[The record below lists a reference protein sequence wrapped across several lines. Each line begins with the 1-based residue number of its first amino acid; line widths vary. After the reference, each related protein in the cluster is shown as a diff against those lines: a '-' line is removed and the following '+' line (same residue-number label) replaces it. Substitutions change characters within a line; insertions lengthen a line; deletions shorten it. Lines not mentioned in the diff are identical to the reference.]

1 MNFFQ
6 IAFLI
11 GAFTLAAAEQG
22 SPEVIHW
29 KGEKKVQ
36 TVQETGKLEVFQTS
50 PESNTDTSTSA
61 LRLAEQG
68 KRYIWLPSGDR
79 MRGAGGA
86 RIPDAAVSADR
97 TALFLLET
105 VGADEGPFDTRLVI
119 LDTQSGK
126 IIRVQRFSKVRYVRI
141 LTIPDTDDILLA
153 EPPVSQQQQLVRLDP
168 VSGKIRCK
176 TQLPVFSDWMIMKGL
191 LLIKD
196 LNSPVLHILNSSSL
210 ASAGKIKTAGNGGKL
225 LPESDSIVNNMHPA
239 APAKLER
246 ISLPGAEQLD
256 EEEMILQ
263 LPPGFTPVSGLFFG
277 TEHKMQLWMEPDG
290 AAMLRQGKNFHNLTD
305 RVNGLAAFHD
315 SSNTLLVG
323 LKKRDMLAEFKPFQS
338 TKQLRTSLTGQLK
351 PLTRGECKMIFC
363 TLEDQ
368 PEILVLDHRANFF
381 KLLIPAKGR
390 QWKKVLLF
398 TPGE

>member
-1 MNFFQ
+1 MKFFQ

-11 GAFTLAAAEQG
+11 GAFSLAAADQG
-22 SPEVIHW
+22 APEVIHW
-29 KGEKKVQ
+29 KGEEKVQ
-36 TVQETGKLEVFQTS
+36 TVQETGKLEVFQTI
-50 PESNTDTSTSA
+50 PESATDTSTSA
-61 LRLAEQG
+61 LRLTEQS
-68 KRYIWLPSGDR
+68 KRYLWIPTPDR

-86 RIPDAAVSADR
+86 KIPDSAVSTDR

-141 LTIPDTDDILLA
+141 LTIPDSDDILLA
-153 EPPVSQQQQLVRLDP
+153 EPPVNQQQQLVRVDP
-168 VSGKIRCK
+168 VSGKIRCT
-176 TQLPVFSDWMIMKGL
+176 TQLPVFSDWLIMKGYL
-191 LLIKD
+191 LTKD
-196 LNSPVLHILNSSSL
+196 QNSPILHVLYNSNL
-210 ASAGKIKTAGNGGKL
+210 ASVRKIKTAGNGGKL

-239 APAKLER
+239 SPAKLER
-246 ISLPGAEQLD
+246 ISLPGTEKIHED
-256 EEEMILQ
+256 EIFLQ
-263 LPPGFTPVSGLFFG
+263 LPAGFTPSKGLFFG
-277 TEHKMQLWMEPDG
+277 TENKMQLWMEPDG
-290 AAMLRQGKNFHNLTD
+290 LAMLRQGRNFHNLTD

-363 TLEDQ
+363 TFEDQ

-390 QWKKVLLF
+390 QWKKFLLF